1 MDKTKVKNS
10 QSDEEQFQAWIRS
23 TPWFKEFKSEYK
35 EEPDLNTRD
44 YDYRAAWRAGI
55 KPERDPYDNNRFH
68 WPSSSPEGKML
79 KSPDHPT
86 AWKEYFMRETGQ
98 NPDALG
104 LRDQKQADQWL
115 KQKKD
120 PRAGRSTNR
129 KIEGFKSGGKVEQA
143 SFRGDGIAVRGKTKG
158 RFV

>member
-1 MDKTKVKNS
+1 M
-10 QSDEEQFQAWIRS
+10 QDEEKKFQAWIRS
-23 TPWFKEFKSEYK
+23 TPWFQEFKDEHK

-44 YDYRAAWRAGI
+44 YDYRAAYRAGI

-68 WPSSSPEGKML
+68 WPSSLPDGKML
-79 KSPDHPT
+79 KAPDHPS

-104 LRDQKQADQWL
+104 LRNQKQANEWL
-115 KQKKD
+115 KRKKD

-129 KIEGFKSGGKVEQA
+129 MKEGFRSGGKIESA
-143 SFRGDGIAVRGKTKG
+143 SSRGDGIAKRGKTKG
-158 RFV
+158 NFI